1 MEMQVQAA
9 AEKIL
14 SSRIKA
20 AAPIALAVKGKFTN
34 TALKTGHYN
43 DQSKTKRPPR
53 KAAAATA
60 KIESLPNTLVS

>member
-1 MEMQVQAA
+1 MEMQVQEA

-14 SSRIKA
+14 SSRIKT

-43 DQSKTKRPPR
+43 DQSKTKRPPW

>member
-1 MEMQVQAA
+1 MEMQAQEA

-20 AAPIALAVKGKFTN
+20 ATPIAHAVKGKFTN
-34 TALKTGHYN
+34 TGLKTGHYN

-53 KAAAATA
+53 KAAAATT
-60 KIESLPNTLVS
+60 KIES